1 MVVEIKDKQAQE
13 VKREVESNR
22 REFNERED

>member
-1 MVVEIKDKQAQE
+1 MVVEIKDKQAME